1 MELMYLS
8 RNRIELDSSVVEMGS
23 YLSLPFSSRKV
34 MHIEPSS
41 RVMQETMTEVNAVQ
55 EPKEEPKEAKEEP
68 KEANEEPK
76 EAKEEPKE
84 EAKEEPKEEAK
95 EEPAESAHAMIARV
109 SSLTLSIPSD
119 TEQTVRPTEEENSVR
134 IPEFRSSGQAESA
147 AVKKFNRKHRKNHP

>member
-1 MELMYLS
+1 MYLS

-41 RVMQETMTEVNAVQ
+41 RVIQETMTEVIAVP
-55 EPKEEPKEAKEEP
+55 EPTEPKEAKEEPKEAKEEP
-68 KEANEEPK
+68 KEPK
-76 EAKEEPKE
+76 EAKEQ
-84 EAKEEPKEEAK
+84 KEEPD
-95 EEPAESAHAMIARV
+95 ESAHAMIARV

-119 TEQTVRPTEEENSVR
+119 TEQTVRPTEEENSGR

>member
-41 RVMQETMTEVNAVQ
+41 RVMQETMTEVIAVP
-55 EPKEEPKEAKEEP
+55 EPTEPKEAKEEP
-68 KEANEEPK
+68 KEPK
-76 EAKEEPKE
+76 EQKEEPD
-84 EAKEEPKEEAK
+84 
-95 EEPAESAHAMIARV
+95 ESAHAMIARV

-119 TEQTVRPTEEENSVR
+119 TEQTVRPTEEENSGR